1 GISAEEQRRLQEI
14 EAARTSKMFAGTE
27 SRTISVP
34 GVAPEG
40 AAPPPVPHRTG
51 LGLAP
56 PHATPSAQD
65 RQLAFL
71 NAAADRR
78 TVAPDR

>member
-1 GISAEEQRRLQEI
+1 MLDAQNRGQPVPAPGIATPNPGISAEEQRRLQEI

-34 GVAPEG
+34 GVAPEV
-40 AAPPPVPHRTG
+40 AAPPPLPNLTG

-56 PHATPSAQD
+56 PPA
-65 RQLAFL
+65 
-71 NAAADRR
+71 
-78 TVAPDR
+78 